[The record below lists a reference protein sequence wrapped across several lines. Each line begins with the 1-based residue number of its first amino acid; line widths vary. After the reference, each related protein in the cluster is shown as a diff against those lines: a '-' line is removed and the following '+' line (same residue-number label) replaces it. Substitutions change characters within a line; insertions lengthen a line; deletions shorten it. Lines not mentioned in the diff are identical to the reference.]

1 MWTILKFAIEF
12 DTILSLS
19 CVLVFW
25 PRGMWDLHSLTGV
38 EPTPRALE
46 GEVLPTG
53 LPFFMASS
61 TASER
66 PRASQR
72 ATSVHGRRLRTA
84 TGARR
89 VKTSGPVSVPGLRG
103 YLLH

>member
-1 MWTILKFAIEF
+1 
-12 DTILSLS
+12 
-19 CVLVFW
+19 
-25 PRGMWDLHSLTGV
+25 MWDLHSLTGV

-72 ATSVHGRRLRTA
+72 AMRCARQKTRQPLAHAELKPLDQSLCQALEGIFYTNNHGEFN
-84 TGARR
+84 
-89 VKTSGPVSVPGLRG
+89 
-103 YLLH
+103 